1 MRSSPLIT
9 LRVPRVVHPGETF
22 DVELSLDSATATPID
37 FVRVTVQFT
46 QVVRIHSDGIRE
58 SSASSGD
65 LLLLSADVAGKGRL
79 GKGRYCYR
87 ASFALPGYAPPSHAG
102 VIAHLRCKVGALV
115 AIPWWIDATESK
127 EILVRPAIAEAPR
140 DEPFTGE
147 SARGSGAF
155 VEVSLPSRTFAP
167 GEILSGAVAFRG
179 LTWSRPNALDVALVG
194 VERARVRQRSRRHEL
209 HRLSCALDLT
219 GIAEG
224 QEVPFDIALP
234 RDLGPSFS
242 AGDVSL
248 EYALEVTLDHLEG
261 RLLHRVPVILDL
273 FEPRAGL
280 AGKRPRV
287 GAARWRALWLRAGQ
301 RAGLT
306 VAERGVGLRGVR
318 AGCAVEVSPAARESS
333 AGLGATVRFA
343 EPWGLCLDVRPRGWL
358 ERRGVATGEDGFD
371 RRFRAQAREAAQAL
385 AALTPALRRALSAFD
400 RGDVDDAEARA
411 WSAAWASDEAELEV
425 FLAQVDALA
434 RAIAEAGAAL
444 PPPAAMAA
452 WLPAWRRFAEE
463 SDGALRVG
471 SMRLSGIFEGAGFEL
486 ETLFKGAAPAGTR
499 IALRLDPPIA
509 GAGRPSKAAEQRIAA
524 SILEQAARLGGVADA
539 EAGVE
544 VAPGA
549 IAAAIAAPLADPAAA
564 LEVLRPMLAL
574 AREMRGERRGGP
586 YR

>member
-1 MRSSPLIT
+1 MRSRPVIR
-9 LRVPRVVHPGETF
+9 LRVPRVVHPGDTF
-22 DVELSLDSATATPID
+22 DVELSIDSATETPID
-37 FVRVTVQFT
+37 FVRVTLQIT
-46 QVVRIHSDGIRE
+46 QVVYVDAAGGRGSFE
-58 SSASSGD
+58 SRD
-65 LLLLSADVAGKGRL
+65 LVLDSADVAGRGRL
-79 GKGRYCYR
+79 GKGRYQYWV
-87 ASFALPGYAPPSHAG
+87 SLTLPGDAPPSHTG
-102 VIAHLRCKVGALV
+102 VVAHLRCKVGALV
-115 AIPWWIDATESK
+115 SIPWWIDALESE

-147 SARGSGAF
+147 SARERGAF
-155 VEVSLPSRTFAP
+155 VEVSLPGRTFAP
-167 GEILSGAVAFRG
+167 GELLSGAVAFHG
-179 LTWSRPNALDVALVG
+179 LTWSRPDALDVALVG
-194 VERARVRQRSRRHEL
+194 VERGWVRQHHRRHEL
-209 HRLSCALDLT
+209 HRLSFAPDLT
-219 GIAEG
+219 AIAEG
-224 QEVPFDIALP
+224 QEVPFHIALP

-248 EYALEVTLDHLEG
+248 EYALEVTLDHLG
-261 RLLHRVPVILDL
+261 GQLLHCVPVIVDL
-273 FEPRAGL
+273 FEPRAEL

-287 GAARWRALWLRAGQ
+287 GADRWRALWLRAGQ

-306 VAERGVGLRGVR
+306 LAERELVLRGVR
-318 AGCAVEVSPAARESS
+318 AGCAVEVIPAAKGSL

-343 EPWGLCLDVRPRGWL
+343 EPWGLHLDVRPRGLL

-400 RGDVDDAEARA
+400 RVDVDDAEARV
-411 WSAAWASDEAELEV
+411 WSAAWAWDEAVLEE
-425 FLAQVDALA
+425 FLAPVDALA
-434 RAIAEAGAAL
+434 QAIAEAGASL

-471 SMRLSGIFEGAGFEL
+471 SMRLVGTFEGAGFEL

-509 GAGRPSKAAEQRIAA
+509 GAGRPRKAAEQRIAA
-524 SILEQAARLGGVADA
+524 AILEQAARIGGVADA
-539 EAGVE
+539 EEGVA

-549 IAAAIAAPLADPAAA
+549 IAVAIAAPLADPAAA
-564 LEVLRPMLAL
+564 LEVMRPMLAL